1 MAQISNSL
9 APTKSAKLT
18 FSQALETDSYKK
30 LLASSIQDPKRRARF
45 VTAVVSAVSANPTLQ
60 RCDAKSIISSALQG
74 EALELSPSP
83 ALGEY
88 WIIPYRV
95 GKPDFAHPE
104 NDVYQAQF
112 QLGVAGRIQLA
123 MRTGEYADID
133 TVEIREGEYLGRDSR
148 NGKPKFKFIEDET
161 EREQKPIIG
170 YLAYFELLNGFYH
183 SVYFPKEKVLA
194 WADRY
199 SKAFDRKLYER
210 YIKGEVKDW
219 NVELLTG
226 SLLDGLEAY
235 KRKHGIKTEKSNASI
250 ILPYKKS
257 EELCVQIANL
267 KTKVSGLSLKE
278 ERKSKAIQRDI
289 WSALKYA
296 LRMAQILEGE
306 KVKKKYK
313 KKSSWSDT
321 LEKGFCK
328 TNHISCVRSARTQL
342 LKNRKR

>member
-1 MAQISNSL
+1 MAQISNAL

-18 FSQALETDSYKK
+18 FSQALETDGYKK

-170 YLAYFELLNGFYH
+170 YLAYFELLNGFSH

-210 YIKGEVKDW
+210 YVKGEVKDW
-219 NVELLTG
+219 KELQKCSSPWYETFDKMAENTVLKQC
-226 SLLDGLEAY
+226 L
-235 KRKHGIKTEKSNASI
+235 KRGPKSI
-250 ILPYKKS
+250 
-257 EELCVQIANL
+257 EMRIA
-267 KTKVSGLSLKE
+267 E
-278 ERKSKAIQRDI
+278 ERETETENENAISETFSVSETENDFFDGSDIVSEMDSETQSASENDAETKTSAKKGKKA
-289 WSALKYA
+289 A
-296 LRMAQILEGE
+296 E
-306 KVKKKYK
+306 KDNGPPA
-313 KKSSWSDT
+313 SFFDS
-321 LEKGFCK
+321 
-328 TNHISCVRSARTQL
+328 
-342 LKNRKR
+342 

>member
-9 APTKSAKLT
+9 APTQTKNTKLT
-18 FSQALETDSYKK
+18 FSQALETDGYKK

-95 GKPDFAHPE
+95 GKADFAHPE

-148 NGKPKFKFIEDET
+148 NGKPKFRFIEDEN

-170 YLAYFELLNGFYH
+170 YLAYFELLNGFCH
-183 SVYFPKEKVLA
+183 SVYFPKEKVLS

-219 NVELLTG
+219 KELQKCSSPWYETFDKMAENTVLKQCLKRGPKSIEMRAAEEKETEIENENAISDTFSVSAPEDDFFDG
-226 SLLDGLEAY
+226 SDAVMVME
-235 KRKHGIKTEKSNASI
+235 
-250 ILPYKKS
+250 S
-257 EELCVQIANL
+257 ESDAE
-267 KTKVSGLSLKE
+267 KE
-278 ERKSKAIQRDI
+278 EVKTPEKKGKKTAKADDPPV
-289 WSALKYA
+289 SFFD
-296 LRMAQILEGE
+296 
-306 KVKKKYK
+306 
-313 KKSSWSDT
+313 S
-321 LEKGFCK
+321 
-328 TNHISCVRSARTQL
+328 
-342 LKNRKR
+342 

>member
-9 APTKSAKLT
+9 APTSGKNTKLT
-18 FSQALETDSYKK
+18 FSQALETDGYKK

-148 NGKPKFKFIEDET
+148 NGKPKFRFIEDET

-170 YLAYFELLNGFYH
+170 YLAYFELLNGFSH

-219 NVELLTG
+219 KEQQKCSSPWYETFDKMAENTVLKQCL
-226 SLLDGLEAY
+226 
-235 KRKHGIKTEKSNASI
+235 KRGPKSIEMRTAEEKETEIENENAI
-250 ILPYKKS
+250 
-257 EELCVQIANL
+257 
-267 KTKVSGLSLKE
+267 
-278 ERKSKAIQRDI
+278 
-289 WSALKYA
+289 
-296 LRMAQILEGE
+296 
-306 KVKKKYK
+306 
-313 KKSSWSDT
+313 SDT
-321 LEKGFCK
+321 FSVSAPEEDFFDGSETVIEIETETDASNEEEPKTSAKKGKKAAAKDEDPPASFFD
-328 TNHISCVRSARTQL
+328 T
-342 LKNRKR
+342 